1 MPRHHTKSSAPG
13 GSQRQLRVGE
23 TVRHAVADILSQGNV
38 HDPDLEGHIIT
49 VPEVRMSPDLK
60 LATVYVMPLGGRDTD
75 VVIAALERNKK
86 FLRGEIA
93 HRVNLKFAPD
103 IRFRIDERFDE
114 AERIEKLLRTPA
126 VQRDL
131 APDSDDELMIVTTAD
146 SVIDSEN
153 RRIARRLKK
162 IFLSTTRVDDARRGN
177 NDPRQDS
184 RQGKQPRQNNQPRRD
199 KRDVHGWVVL
209 DKPIGMTSTHA
220 VAVLKRLFQAKRAG
234 HAGTLDPLASGG
246 LPIALGEATKTV
258 PFVMDGRKR
267 YRFTVTW
274 GEERDTDDTEGRATQ
289 TSELRPTADAIRALL
304 PRFTGLI
311 EQIPPQYSAIK
322 IQGERAYDLARDG
335 ETVELKPRPVEI
347 HELTLVEQADNG
359 HSVFE
364 AECGKGTYVRALARD
379 IGRMLGCFGHIC
391 ALRRTLVGPFTEAD
405 MIPLEQLEALCNR
418 AASGEGSLA
427 DALLPVETALDDIP
441 ALAVTRAD
449 AARLHRGQAVLLRGR
464 DAPNSSGTVYVTVAG
479 RLLALAEIGNGELIP
494 KRVFNLTGLTASPVD
509 NESV

>member
-1 MPRHHTKSSAPG
+1 
-13 GSQRQLRVGE
+13 
-23 TVRHAVADILSQGNV
+23 
-38 HDPDLEGHIIT
+38 
-49 VPEVRMSPDLK
+49 
-60 LATVYVMPLGGRDTD
+60 
-75 VVIAALERNKK
+75 
-86 FLRGEIA
+86 
-93 HRVNLKFAPD
+93 
-103 IRFRIDERFDE
+103 
-114 AERIEKLLRTPA
+114 
-126 VQRDL
+126 
-131 APDSDDELMIVTTAD
+131 MIVTTRSGAAD
-146 SVIDSEN
+146 SPLAE
-153 RRIARRLKK
+153 
-162 IFLSTTRVDDARRGN
+162 STAANQTHSFDAKRKADGEFRP
-177 NDPRQDS
+177 NDPRANKPQ
-184 RQGKQPRQNNQPRRD
+184 RQNQQPRRD
-199 KRDVHGWVVL
+199 KRDVHGWIIL
-209 DKPIGMTSTHA
+209 DKPVGMTSTHA
-220 VAVLKRLFQAKRAG
+220 VAVVKRLFSAKRAG

-267 YRFTVTW
+267 YRFTVCW
-274 GEERDTDDTEGRATQ
+274 GEERDTDDTEGRVTAT
-289 TSELRPTADAIRALL
+289 SDNRPTVEAIEALL
-304 PRFTGLI
+304 PRFRGVI

-347 HELTLVEQADNG
+347 HELTLVEQRDSS

-379 IGRMLGCFGHIC
+379 IGRILGCYGHIS
-391 ALRRTLVGPFTEAD
+391 ALRRTLAGPFDEAD
-405 MIPLEQLEALCNR
+405 MIPLEELEALCHR
-418 AASGEGSLA
+418 AAAGEGSLA

-494 KRVFNLTGLTASPVD
+494 KRVFNLTGLTASSGR